1 MADVV
6 WTLEQARAVAI
17 AAQGLDRSLGG
28 VASVLEQA
36 GLVRTLGGIE
46 AYLALCARGAEI
58 TPDAVHAAVE
68 RRAACVVPAA
78 RGCMYLAPARDV
90 AASLALA
97 DSLSSGRA
105 AREHERAG
113 IQPGEVEA
121 LGQRVAAVLD
131 RLGPLTTDAIRKAL
145 PEGSVR
151 SLGEQG
157 RKIGIASPLPA
168 ALRRLEMDGRIER
181 SPEEHRL
188 DNERYRWR
196 LVAARAIPRPSVEG
210 ALAHLAEGY
219 FRAAGLGTVK
229 NFADWAGVAQRD
241 AQAAVDR
248 LDTVTVRVEGL
259 AVVHHALPEAKALAE
274 REPGMQRTVALLGFE
289 DNLLAL
295 HGRPA
300 ALVSPQ
306 FHGIEVP
313 SWGSNTRS
321 RLGEAR
327 HLSHRPV
334 VAEGRIVGFW
344 EHDPDAQA
352 VVVGFFER
360 VSMASRERARERA
373 AALDALIRELG
384 HAHSFSLD
392 TDEDM
397 RKRAAW
403 VRELAPAS
411 PS

>member
-1 MADVV
+1 MADLV

-17 AAQGLDRSLGG
+17 AAQGLDRPLGG
-28 VASVLEQA
+28 VKAVLEQA

-46 AYLALCARGAEI
+46 AYLALFARDPEI
-58 TPDAVHAAVE
+58 TPAAVHAAVE
-68 RRAACVVPAA
+68 SRAACVVPAA

-90 AASLALA
+90 PACLSLA
-97 DSLSSGRA
+97 DSLSSVRA

-121 LGQRVAAVLD
+121 LGERVAELLSQV
-131 RLGPLTTDAIRKAL
+131 GPLTTDGIRKAL

-157 RKIGIASPLPA
+157 RKIGISSPLPA

-181 SPEEHRL
+181 SPEDHRL

-196 LVAARAIPRPSVEG
+196 RVGDRPIARPSVDK
-210 ALAHLAEGY
+210 ALGQLAAGY
-219 FRAAGLGTVK
+219 LRAAGLGTVR
-229 NFADWAGVAQRD
+229 NFADWAGVTLRD
-241 AQAAVDR
+241 AQAAVDG
-248 LDTVTVRVEGL
+248 LDTITVLVEDLGHE
-259 AVVHHALPEAKALAE
+259 HHALPEARELVE
-274 REPGMQRTVALLGFE
+274 REANMQRTVALLGFE

-334 VAEGRIVGFW
+334 VAEGRVVGFW
-344 EHDPDAQA
+344 EHDPDTQA
-352 VVVGFFER
+352 IVVGFFER
-360 VSMASRERARERA
+360 VSMASRERVRERA
-373 AALDALIRELG
+373 ATIDVLVRELG

-403 VRELAPAS
+403 VRELAPS
-411 PS
+411 

>member
-1 MADVV
+1 MADLV

-17 AAQGLDRSLGG
+17 AAQGLDRPLGG
-28 VASVLEQA
+28 VKAVLEQA

-46 AYLALCARGAEI
+46 AYLALFARDPDI
-58 TPDAVHAAVE
+58 TPAAVHAAVE
-68 RRAACVVPAA
+68 SRAACVVPAA

-90 AASLALA
+90 PACLSLA
-97 DSLSSGRA
+97 DSLSSSRA

-113 IQPGEVEA
+113 IAPGEVEA
-121 LGQRVAAVLD
+121 LGERVAELLVQV
-131 RLGPLTTDAIRKAL
+131 GPLTTDGIRKAL
-145 PEGSVR
+145 PEGTVR

-157 RKIGIASPLPA
+157 KKVGISSPLPA

-181 SPEEHRL
+181 SPEDHRL

-196 LVAARAIPRPSVEG
+196 LVGERPIARPGVDKG
-210 ALAHLAEGY
+210 LTQLAEGY
-219 FRAAGLGTVK
+219 LRAAGLGTVR
-229 NFADWAGVAQRD
+229 NFADWAGVSLRE

-248 LDTVTVRVEGL
+248 LDTVTVFVEGL
-259 AVVHHALPEAKALAE
+259 GATEHQALPEARALVE
-274 REPGMQRTVALLGFE
+274 REGAMQRTVALLGFE

-334 VAEGRIVGFW
+334 VAEGRVVGFW

-352 VVVGFFER
+352 IVVGFFER
-360 VSMASRERARERA
+360 VSMASRERVRERA
-373 AALDALIRELG
+373 ATIDVLVRELG

-403 VRELAPAS
+403 VRELAPS
-411 PS
+411 

>member
-1 MADVV
+1 MADLVF
-6 WTLEQARAVAI
+6 TIEQARAVAI

-28 VASVLEQA
+28 VGGVLEQA

-46 AYLALCARGAEI
+46 AYLALCARDAEI
-58 TPDAVHAAVE
+58 TPGAVHAAVE
-68 RRAACVVPAA
+68 SRAACVVPAA
-78 RGCMYLAPARDV
+78 RGCMYLVPARDV
-90 AASLALA
+90 AACLVLA

-121 LGQRVAAVLD
+121 LGARVAQALAAS
-131 RLGPLTTDAIRKAL
+131 PLTTDELRKAL

-157 RKIGIASPLPA
+157 RKIGISSPLPA

-181 SPEEHRL
+181 SPEQHRL

-196 LVAARAIPRPSVEG
+196 LIGARAIEKPSVEQ
-210 ALAHLAEGY
+210 ALRRLAEGY
-219 FRAAGLGTVK
+219 FRAAGLGTVR
-229 NFADWAGVAQRD
+229 NFADWAGVSLRD
-241 AQAAVDR
+241 AQLAVDH
-248 LDTVTVRVEGL
+248 LDTVAVRVEGL
-259 AVVHHALPEAKALAE
+259 AAVHHALRDVDALVE
-274 REPGMQRTVALLGFE
+274 RETGMQRTVALLGFE

-300 ALVSPQ
+300 ALVAPQ
-306 FHGIEVP
+306 FHGMEVP

-334 VAEGRIVGFW
+334 VAEGRVVGFW
-344 EHDPDAQA
+344 EHDPDTQS

-360 VSMASRERARERA
+360 VSMASRERVREHA
-373 AALDALIRELG
+373 ATIEGLVRELG

-403 VRELAPAS
+403 VRELAPG
-411 PS
+411 